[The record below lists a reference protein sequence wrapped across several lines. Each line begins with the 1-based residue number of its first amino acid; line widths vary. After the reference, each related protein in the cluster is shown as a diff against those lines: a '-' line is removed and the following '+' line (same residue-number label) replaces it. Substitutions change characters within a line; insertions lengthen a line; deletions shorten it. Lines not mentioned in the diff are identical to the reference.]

1 MTGGAFAALP
11 LRQTLAPAPVDVVL
25 GHGLG
30 RFIGGPGV
38 FRGMAGGPDVLQK
51 CDDRLIILRAG
62 SGRDIDRLAAVVV
75 DLRKDRLVA
84 AAVVAH
90 GLNSCIGHGKFK
102 ITLDRAGGLL
112 QLLTGLSQKI
122 RVGVGGLQKHH
133 RVAQLVARGQ
143 RQRVVLRHDGLLPL
157 VLVIDDSHAVVAVA
171 GGVVRLGA
179 CHKAVAAVEV
189 EHHILKAA
197 PGQGQGSQR
206 GEGRSDPFFHKSV
219 PFYNSIMA

>member
-30 RFIGGPGV
+30 RFIGGLGV

-62 SGRDIDRLAAVVV
+62 SGRDIDRLAAIVV
-75 DLRKDRLVA
+75 DLGKDRLVA
-84 AAVVAH
+84 AAVIAH
-90 GLNSCIGHGKFK
+90 CRHSGIGYGKAD
-102 ITLDRAGGLL
+102 IIPDRAGRFL
-112 QLLTGLSQKI
+112 QLLPRLGKKI

-133 RVAQLVARGQ
+133 RVTQLVARGQ

-206 GEGRSDPFFHKSV
+206 GEGRSGPFFHKSV

>member
-1 MTGGAFAALP
+1 
-11 LRQTLAPAPVDVVL
+11 
-25 GHGLG
+25 
-30 RFIGGPGV
+30 
-38 FRGMAGGPDVLQK
+38 MAGGPDVLQK
-51 CDDRLIILRAG
+51 RNDRVVIAG
-62 SGRDIDRLAAVVV
+62 AGGGGDIDRLAAVVV

-90 GLNSCIGHGKFK
+90 GLNGCIGYGKVK

-112 QLLTGLSQKI
+112 QLLAGLGQEI

-143 RQRVVLRHDGLLPL
+143 RQRVVLRHDGLFPL
-157 VLVIDDSHAVVAVA
+157 VLVVDDGYAVVAVA

-179 CHKAVAAVEV
+179 RHKAVAAVEV

-206 GEGRSDPFFHKSV
+206 GKGRNGPFFHKPV